1 MKSTMCVLFI
11 TLVNGSLDCRDGKWL
26 TSPRIAKIKEN
37 NKNEE
42 AQK

>member
-1 MKSTMCVLFI
+1 MRPLYYPRKMVVWI
-11 TLVNGSLDCRDGKWL
+11 VEMEKWL